1 MHFDLT
7 NPNLIIGV
15 VVLALIIVVGV
26 ALQVRNRR
34 KTTAGF
40 RRRFGSEYDR
50 AVLESAIPTIILCA
64 LV

>member
-1 MHFDLT
+1 MIAFANIQCPGGKMHFNLT

-40 RRRFGSEYDR
+40 PQT
-50 AVLESAIPTIILCA
+50 LWI
-64 LV
+64 